1 MQGTRHEDTMD
12 VVIHSAH
19 SVDLLSCCIEHGLVD
34 TAQTRHRPQCMRY
47 TETTQSIMFLEH
59 VVSFESELS
68 SVSVLSAVSFWIL
81 LDH

>member
-12 VVIHSAH
+12 VFIHSAH

-34 TAQTRHRPQCMRY
+34 TAWTAVQAVHR
-47 TETTQSIMFLEH
+47 ETQSIIFLEH
-59 VVSFESELS
+59 DVSFESELS
-68 SVSVLSAVSFWIL
+68 SVSVVSDVSFWIL